1 MKENGLVRI
10 EMDMEFK
17 FGVMVQNMR
26 ESGKIIELMEKGNSG
41 I

>member
-1 MKENGLVRI
+1 MTENGLVRI

-17 FGVMVQNMR
+17 FGVMEQNMK
-26 ESGKIIELMEKGNSG
+26 ENGEIIELMVEGNFG